1 MQKEMIEKL
10 QKNLLK
16 WYENNGRKTLPWRNL
31 QNDANRAYAVYISEI
46 MLQQTQVKVVLER
59 FYFPFLQKFPTLLSL
74 ANAKEDELLK
84 AWQGLGYYSRARN
97 LKKAARQCVAEF
109 GGLLPR
115 KREDLLKLCG
125 IGAYTAGA
133 VACFGYDACE
143 SFVDANIS
151 RILKRL
157 FALQNPSQKELEL
170 KARLLLNKKE
180 PFNHNQ
186 ALLDVG
192 ALLCL
197 PKNPKCKLCPL
208 NAFCKG
214 KNTPELY
221 TKSPKKSYENLEL
234 DLVFL
239 EFGGKFALEKSTK
252 KLYKGLYNFPF
263 KEDLKPYKARFLGE
277 FKHTYTKYKLKI
289 KIYHQI
295 LQKENMK
302 FEFKSLEELEN
313 LALSNLSL
321 KALQIFKAQNA
332 F

>member
-31 QNDANRAYAVYISEI
+31 QNDINRAYAVYISEI

-84 AWQGLGYYSRARN
+84 AWQGLGYYTRARN
-97 LKKAARQCVAEF
+97 LNKAAKQCVRDFE
-109 GGLLPR
+109 GVLPR
-115 KREDLLKLCG
+115 QREDLSKLCG
-125 IGAYTAGA
+125 VGSYTAGA
-133 VACFGYDACE
+133 VACFGYGACE

-151 RILKRL
+151 RVLKRL

-170 KARLLLNKKE
+170 KARLLLNEKD

-186 ALLDVG
+186 ALLDIG

-197 PKNPKCKLCPL
+197 SKNAKCQLCPL
-208 NAFCKG
+208 NSFCKG
-214 KNTPELY
+214 QNTPELY
-221 TKSPKKSYENLEL
+221 TKSPKKRYENLEF
-234 DLVFL
+234 DLLFL
-239 EFGGKFALEKSTK
+239 EFKGKFAVQKSAK

-263 KEDLKPYKARFLGE
+263 SEALKPCKARFLGE
-277 FKHTYTKYKLKI
+277 FKHTYTKYKLNL

-295 LQKENMK
+295 AQKQSDE
-302 FEFKSLEELEN
+302 FEFKSLKELES
-313 LALSNLSL
+313 LALSKLSL

>member
-1 MQKEMIEKL
+1 MQKETIENL

-16 WYENNGRKTLPWRNL
+16 WYENNGRKELPWRNL
-31 QNDANRAYAVYISEI
+31 QEDANRAYKVYISEI
-46 MLQQTQVKVVLER
+46 MLQQTQVKVVLDK
-59 FYFPFLQKFPTLLSL
+59 FYFPFLQQFPTLLSL

-115 KREDLLKLCG
+115 KKDDLLKLCG

-133 VACFGYDACE
+133 VACFGYGACE

-151 RILKRL
+151 RVLKRL

-170 KARLLLNKKE
+170 KARLLLNEKD

-186 ALLDVG
+186 ALLDIG

-197 PKNPKCKLCPL
+197 SKNAKCQLCPL
-208 NAFCKG
+208 NSFCKG
-214 KNTPELY
+214 QNTPELY
-221 TKSPKKSYENLEL
+221 TKSPKKRYENLEF
-234 DLVFL
+234 DLLFL
-239 EFGGKFALEKSTK
+239 EFKGKFAVQKSAK

-263 KEDLKPYKARFLGE
+263 KEDLKPSNAVFLGE

-295 LQKENMK
+295 LQKENVE

-313 LALSNLSL
+313 LALSKLSL

>member
-1 MQKEMIEKL
+1 MQKETIENL

-16 WYENNGRKTLPWRNL
+16 WYENNGRKELPWRNL
-31 QNDANRAYAVYISEI
+31 QEDANRAYKVYISEI
-46 MLQQTQVKVVLER
+46 MLQQTQVKVVLDK
-59 FYFPFLQKFPTLLSL
+59 FYFPFLQQFPTLLSL

-84 AWQGLGYYSRARN
+84 AWQGLGYYTRARN
-97 LKKAARQCVAEF
+97 LNKAAKQCVRDFE
-109 GGLLPR
+109 GVLPR
-115 KREDLLKLCG
+115 QREDLSKLCG
-125 IGAYTAGA
+125 VGSYTAGA
-133 VACFGYDACE
+133 VACFGYGACE

-151 RILKRL
+151 RVLKRL

-170 KARLLLNKKE
+170 KARLLLNEKD

-186 ALLDVG
+186 ALLDIG

-197 PKNPKCKLCPL
+197 SKNAKCQLCPL

-221 TKSPKKSYENLEL
+221 TKNPKKSYENLEL

-263 KEDLKPYKARFLGE
+263 KEDLKPSNAVFLGE

-295 LQKENMK
+295 LQKENVE

-313 LALSNLSL
+313 LALSKLSL

>member
-1 MQKEMIEKL
+1 MQKDMIEKL

-31 QNDANRAYAVYISEI
+31 QDDANRAYKVYISEI
-46 MLQQTQVKVVLER
+46 MLQQTQVRVVLER
-59 FYFPFLQKFPTLLSL
+59 FYYPFLQQFPTLLSL
-74 ANAKEDELLK
+74 ANAKEETLLK

-97 LKKAARQCVAEF
+97 LKKAAKQCVAEF
-109 GGLLPR
+109 GGVLPR
-115 KREDLLKLCG
+115 KKDDLLKLCG
-125 IGAYTAGA
+125 VGAYTAGA
-133 VACFGYDACE
+133 VACFAYDESE

-151 RILKRL
+151 RVLKRL
-157 FALQNPSQKELEL
+157 FALQNLAQKELEK

-197 PKNPKCKLCPL
+197 AKNAKCKLCPL

-221 TKSPKKSYENLEL
+221 TKSVKKSYENLEL
-234 DLVFL
+234 ALIFL
-239 EFGGKFALEKSTK
+239 EFKGKFAVQKSTK
-252 KLYKGLYNFPF
+252 KLYKGLYNFPL
-263 KEDLKPYKARFLGE
+263 KEDLKSSNIAFLGE

-289 KIYHQI
+289 KIYHQN
-295 LQKENMK
+295 LQEENAK
-302 FEFKSLEELEN
+302 FEFKSLKELEN
-313 LALSNLSL
+313 IALSSLSL

>member
-31 QNDANRAYAVYISEI
+31 QGKANRAYAVYISEI
-46 MLQQTQVKVVLER
+46 MLQQTQVKIVLEK

-74 ANAKEDELLK
+74 ANAKEDEILK
-84 AWQGLGYYSRARN
+84 AWQGLGYYTRARN
-97 LKKAARQCVAEF
+97 LKKAAQQCVEEF
-109 GGLLPR
+109 GGFLPR
-115 KREDLLKLCG
+115 KKKDLLKLCG
-125 IGAYTAGA
+125 IGNYTAGA

-151 RILKRL
+151 RILLRI
-157 FALQNPSQKELEL
+157 FALENPTTKELE
-170 KARLLLNKKE
+170 ARAKLILNFKE
-180 PFNHNQ
+180 PFDHNQ
-186 ALLDVG
+186 ALLDIG

-214 KNTPELY
+214 KDTPDLY
-221 TKSPKKSYENLEL
+221 TKAKKTKYENLEL

-239 EFGGKFALEKSTK
+239 EFKGKFAIQKSTK

-263 KEDLKPYKARFLGE
+263 GEKIYLCNAKFVGE
-277 FKHTYTKYKLKI
+277 FKHTYTKYKLHI
-289 KIYHQI
+289 RIYHQI
-295 LQKENMK
+295 LQKKNAK
-302 FEFKSLEELEN
+302 FEFKSLKELEN

-321 KALQIFKAQNA
+321 KALQIFKAKNA